1 MQILLV
7 FSLIIAVIAVL
18 FAVQNAASVPVQFL
32 MWKYQ
37 APLALTM
44 LLSVLLG
51 VLISL
56 LFSLPSM
63 TRSKL
68 TIRNQRKKIGELES
82 GLNDA
87 KARLADAQIKSAGL
101 EKELAAA
108 KLPPEAKPA
117 QESGSAAPAEKPG

>member
-87 KARLADAQIKSAGL
+87 KARLADAQIKSAEL
-101 EKELAAA
+101 EKELTAA
-108 KLPPEAKPA
+108 KLPPVGKTA
-117 QESGSAAPAEKPG
+117 QESGAAAPAERPG

>member
-1 MQILLV
+1 MQILLI

-82 GLNDA
+82 GLNEA
-87 KARLADAQIKSAGL
+87 KARLADAQVKTTDL
-101 EKELAAA
+101 EKALLDAKNPPAA
-108 KLPPEAKPA
+108 KTTDVPTPVKSEPV
-117 QESGSAAPAEKPG
+117 

>member
-1 MQILLV
+1 
-7 FSLIIAVIAVL
+7 
-18 FAVQNAASVPVQFL
+18 VQNAASVPVQFL
-32 MWKYQ
+32 IWKYQ

-82 GLNDA
+82 GLNET
-87 KARLADAQIKSAGL
+87 KARLADAQVKTADL
-101 EKELAAA
+101 EKAL
-108 KLPPEAKPA
+108 LEAKNSSSVKTTDVQTPVSS
-117 QESGSAAPAEKPG
+117 EPM

>member
-1 MQILLV
+1 MQILLI

-32 MWKYQ
+32 IWKYQ

-82 GLNDA
+82 GLNET
-87 KARLADAQIKSAGL
+87 KAHLADAQVKTADL
-101 EKELAAA
+101 EKAL
-108 KLPPEAKPA
+108 LEAKNPSSVKTTDV
-117 QESGSAAPAEKPG
+117 QTPVNSEPM